1 MSDVS
6 VALDRLIAVR
16 RQRLPVVQD
25 EVARWSAVDSGVAEL
40 QTALAELSSHVF
52 KDDEGDLSIPALFEL
67 RQDIAGVIELYRVLG
82 ARFSRTTINIGVSGA
97 ARMGKSS
104 LLQSISGLD
113 DQQIPTGEGIP
124 VTAVRSRIFHS
135 AATRRAELQLHT
147 IDGFLASVIAPYH
160 AELGIS
166 GVPRTLQ
173 EFRAWS
179 YPNADD
185 VDDGEARL
193 LLRRLR
199 DYQAGLWSYER
210 FLTGERIEVPLE
222 ELRPYVAYP
231 TSEELK
237 APEDQVSRRYLAVR
251 EARIECSFPHPDVS
265 HLGIIDLP
273 GLGEVAAESDRQHV
287 SGLRNEVDAVLLVK
301 RSAETSSF
309 FGKADTRTLAILDE
323 VRGFIRSRGEFVFIV
338 HNVDPARMDLAAQL
352 RQDIRRSVNNGE
364 DDRFYTV
371 FETDVRDGG
380 RVSVELLALLLDRLA
395 SGLPI
400 MDDEA
405 LSAARELAQ
414 TVGGQIRAAL
424 DALGRELTLV
434 RDPVG
439 VPEEIIERKAEQLQS
454 GLAKKLS
461 RLVAELGAAAEGD
474 VSDAGFAGAV
484 DSAYDGIISW
494 ADDGFGRGAEQWRA
508 EAYDVMITARNAAA
522 YAGPELS
529 RVRVEISKRFAALDD
544 FFSDRVSAVWAS
556 VAEIFRAEC
565 GAMIGD
571 EIGVAV
577 LQHLSQMLRGS
588 SQPCPVLAQAVD
600 SLLDV
605 RLEYRTM
612 LYPRVR
618 GDLGSLNLQVKHPI
632 TGQEIQPVAVDL
644 TEEGADELYT
654 ILRGLAEQGA
664 FRTRKSLLQE
674 SVTPGVVMQAVV
686 EQFEDALI
694 RSGTSE
700 QEFRRFARSYRNE
713 LWPAEFQGIDEANA
727 RYARV
732 TRAMTAIIGNLERAA

>member
-6 VALDRLIAVR
+6 AALDRLIVVR
-16 RQRLPVVQD
+16 RQRLPKVQD
-25 EVARWSAVDSGVAEL
+25 EVARWSAVDGGVAEL
-40 QTALAELSSHVF
+40 QLALAELSAYAF
-52 KDDEGDLSIPALFEL
+52 KDGEGDLSLPGLFEL
-67 RQDIAGVIELYRVLG
+67 RQDIARVIELYRVLG

-97 ARMGKSS
+97 ARMGKST
-104 LLQSISGLD
+104 LLQSISGLA

-124 VTAVRSRIFHS
+124 VTAVRSRIFH
-135 AATRRAELQLHT
+135 AAASRRADLQMHT
-147 IDGFLASVIAPYH
+147 IDSFLGSVVAPYH

-173 EFRAWS
+173 EFRTWA
-179 YPNADD
+179 YPDAEAME
-185 VDDGEARL
+185 DGELRL

-199 DYQAGLWSYER
+199 DYQASLWSYER
-210 FLTGERIEVPLE
+210 FLTGERAEIPLE

-231 TSEELK
+231 TNEELQ
-237 APEDQVSRRYLAVR
+237 APPDKVSRLYLAVR

-273 GLGEVAAESDRQHV
+273 GLGEVAAESDKQHV
-287 SGLRNEVDAVLLVK
+287 VGLRNEVDAVLLVK
-301 RSAETSSF
+301 RSSETSSF
-309 FGKADTRTLAILDE
+309 FGKADTRTLAVLDE

-338 HNVDPARMDLAAQL
+338 HNVDPSRMDLAAQL
-352 RQDIRRSVNNGE
+352 RDDIRRSVNNGQ

-371 FETDVRDGG
+371 FETDVRDSG
-380 RVSVELLALLLDRLA
+380 RVSEEMLAPLLARLA

-405 LSAARELAQ
+405 LGAARELAQ
-414 TVGGQIRAAL
+414 DVADQISTAL
-424 DALGRELTLV
+424 AGLGKELALV

-439 VPEEIIERKAEQLQS
+439 VAEEIIEKKAAQLQS
-454 GLAKKLS
+454 RLARKLS
-461 RLVAELGAAAEGD
+461 KLVADLGAAEGD
-474 VSDAGFAGAV
+474 ASDADFARAV
-484 DSAYDGIISW
+484 DDAYEGILSW
-494 ADDGFGRGAEQWRA
+494 ADDGFGKGADEWRA
-508 EAYDVMITARNAAA
+508 DAYDTMITTHNAAS
-522 YAGPELS
+522 YAGPELN
-529 RVRVEISKRFAALDD
+529 RIRVEISKRFAALDD
-544 FFSDRVSAVWAS
+544 FFSDRVRAAWTAVAD
-556 VAEIFRAEC
+556 IFAAEC
-565 GAMIGD
+565 GALL
-571 EIGVAV
+571 EAEAGVDA
-577 LQHLSQMLRGS
+577 LRHLSSLLRES
-588 SQPCPVLAQAVD
+588 AQPCPALGQAVD

-618 GDLGSLNLQVKHPI
+618 GDLGSLNLQVTHPV
-632 TGQEIQPVAVDL
+632 TGQEIQPVAVEL
-644 TEEGADELYT
+644 NEEGAEELYA

-674 SVTPGVVMQAVV
+674 SVTPGLVMQAVV

-694 RSGTSE
+694 RSGESE
-700 QEFRRFARSYRNE
+700 QEFRRFARSYRND

-732 TRAMTAIIGNLERAA
+732 TRAMKAIMGDLGSAA

>member
-6 VALDRLIAVR
+6 AALDRLIAAR

-25 EVARWSAVDSGVAEL
+25 EVARWSAVDNGVAEL
-40 QTALAELSSHVF
+40 QAALGELSAYVF
-52 KDDEGDLSIPALFEL
+52 KDDEGDLSIPGLFEL
-67 RQDIAGVIELYRVLG
+67 RHDIAEVIELYRVLG

-97 ARMGKSS
+97 ARMGKST

-124 VTAVRSRIFHS
+124 VTAVRSRIFHL
-135 AATRRAELQLHT
+135 ANTRRAELQMHT
-147 IDGFLASVIAPYH
+147 IESFLGAVIAPYH
-160 AELGIS
+160 DELGIVGVLS
-166 GVPRTLQ
+166 GMPRTLQ
-173 EFRAWS
+173 EFRVWG
-179 YPNADD
+179 YPSADG

-199 DYQAGLWSYER
+199 DYQTALWSYEPH
-210 FLTGERIEVPLE
+210 LTGERIEVPLE

-231 TSEELK
+231 TSEELR
-237 APEDQVSRRYLAVR
+237 APDDKVSRRYLAVR
-251 EARIECSFPHPDVS
+251 EARIECSFPHPDVG

-273 GLGEVAAESDRQHV
+273 GLGEVAAGSDRQHV

-309 FGKADTRTLAILDE
+309 FGKADTRTLAVLDE
-323 VRGFIRSRGEFVFIV
+323 VRGFVRSRGEFVFIV
-338 HNVDPARMDLAAQL
+338 HNVDPTRMDLAAQL
-352 RQDIRRSVNNGE
+352 REDIRRSVNNGE

-371 FETDVRDGG
+371 FETDVRNSG
-380 RVSVELLALLLDRLA
+380 RVSTELLAPLLARLA

-400 MDDEA
+400 MDNEA
-405 LSAARELAQ
+405 LGTARELAQ
-414 TVGGQIRAAL
+414 TAASKIRAAL
-424 DALGRELTLV
+424 HALGQELTLV

-454 GLAKKLS
+454 RLARQLS
-461 RLVAELGAAAEGD
+461 RLVTKLGADTEGGASD
-474 VSDAGFAGAV
+474 VEFAKAV
-484 DSAYDGIISW
+484 EGAYDGIISW
-494 ADDGFGRGAEQWRA
+494 ADGGFGRGADQWRA

-522 YAGPELS
+522 YAGPELN
-529 RVRVEISKRFAALDD
+529 RIRVEISKRFAGLDD
-544 FFSDRVSAVWAS
+544 FFSDRVRAVWAA
-556 VAEIFRAEC
+556 VGEIFRAES
-565 GAMIGD
+565 GAMLED
-571 EIGVAV
+571 ETGAAA
-577 LQHLSQMLRGS
+577 LRHLSQMLRES
-588 SQPCPVLAQAVD
+588 AQPCPALAQAVD

-618 GDLGSLNLQVKHPI
+618 GDLRSLNLQVKHPI

-674 SVTPGVVMQAVV
+674 SVTPGLVMQAVV

-713 LWPAEFQGIDEANA
+713 LWP
-727 RYARV
+727 
-732 TRAMTAIIGNLERAA
+732 RAIRR

>member
-1 MSDVS
+1 
-6 VALDRLIAVR
+6 
-16 RQRLPVVQD
+16 
-25 EVARWSAVDSGVAEL
+25 VDGGVAEL
-40 QTALAELSSHVF
+40 QQALAELSAYVF
-52 KDDEGDLSIPALFEL
+52 KDDEGDLSLPGLFEL
-67 RQDIAGVIELYRVLG
+67 RQDIARVIELYRVLG

-97 ARMGKSS
+97 ARMGKST
-104 LLQSISGLD
+104 LLQSVSGLD

-135 AATRRAELQLHT
+135 AASRRAELQMHT
-147 IDGFLASVIAPYH
+147 IDSFLGSVVAPYH
-160 AELGIS
+160 HELEIS

-173 EFRAWS
+173 EFRTWA
-179 YPNADD
+179 YPDAEAIE
-185 VDDGEARL
+185 DGEHRV

-199 DYQAGLWSYER
+199 DYQASLWSYER
-210 FLTGERIEVPLE
+210 FLTGERIEIPLE

-231 TSEELK
+231 TNEELQ
-237 APEDQVSRRYLAVR
+237 APAEKVSRLYLAVR

-273 GLGEVAAESDRQHV
+273 GLGEVAAESDKQHV
-287 SGLRNEVDAVLLVK
+287 TGLRNEVDTVLLVK
-301 RSAETSSF
+301 RSSETSSF
-309 FGKADTRTLAILDE
+309 FGKADTRTLAVLDE

-338 HNVDPARMDLAAQL
+338 HNVDPAKMELAAQL
-352 RQDIRRSVNNGE
+352 RDDIRRSVNNGQ

-371 FETDVRDGG
+371 FETDVRDGR
-380 RVSVELLALLLDRLA
+380 RVSEELLGPLLARLA

-405 LSAARELAQ
+405 LGAARELAG
-414 TVGGQIRAAL
+414 TVAGQIRAAL
-424 DALGRELTLV
+424 AALGQELALV

-454 GLAKKLS
+454 RLARQLN
-461 RLVAELGAAAEGD
+461 RLVADLGAAAEGD
-474 VSDAGFAGAV
+474 VSDAGFAEAV
-484 DSAYDGIISW
+484 DTAYEGIISW
-494 ADDGFGRGAEQWRA
+494 ADDGFGRGAEEWRT

-522 YAGPELS
+522 YAGPELN
-529 RVRVEISKRFAALDD
+529 RIRVEISKRFAALDD
-544 FFSDRVSAVWAS
+544 FFSDRVRAAWRAVAD
-556 VAEIFRAEC
+556 IFRAEC
-565 GAMIGD
+565 GALLED
-571 EIGVAV
+571 EDGADA
-577 LQHLSQMLRGS
+577 LQHLAGLLHESA
-588 SQPCPVLAQAVD
+588 QPCPALAQAVD

-618 GDLGSLNLQVKHPI
+618 GDLGSLNLQVTHPV

-664 FRTRKSLLQE
+664 YRTRKSLLQE

-694 RSGTSE
+694 RSGASE

-732 TRAMTAIIGNLERAA
+732 TRAMTAITGDLESAA

>member
-1 MSDVS
+1 M
-6 VALDRLIAVR
+6 
-16 RQRLPVVQD
+16 VQD
-25 EVARWSAVDSGVAEL
+25 EVARWSGVDSGVAEL
-40 QTALAELSSHVF
+40 QTALTELSAYVF
-52 KDDEGDLSIPALFEL
+52 KGDEGDLSVPGLFEL
-67 RQDIAGVIELYRVLG
+67 RQDIARIIELYRVLG

-97 ARMGKSS
+97 ARMGKST
-104 LLQSISGLD
+104 LLQSVSGLD

-135 AATRRAELQLHT
+135 ATSRRAELQMHT
-147 IDGFLASVIAPYH
+147 VDSFLDSVVAPYH
-160 AELGIS
+160 SELGIS

-173 EFRAWS
+173 EFRTWA
-179 YPNADD
+179 YPKAEEME
-185 VDDGEARL
+185 DGERRL
-193 LLRRLR
+193 LLQRLR
-199 DYQAGLWSYER
+199 DYQLSLWSYER
-210 FLTGERIEVPLE
+210 FLTGERIEIPLE

-231 TSEELK
+231 TNEELRAAADK
-237 APEDQVSRRYLAVR
+237 VSRLYLAVH
-251 EARIECSFPHPDVS
+251 EARIDCSFPHPDVS

-273 GLGEVAAESDRQHV
+273 GLGEVAAESDKQHV
-287 SGLRNEVDAVLLVK
+287 VGLRNEVDTVLLVK
-301 RSAETSSF
+301 RSSATSSF
-309 FGKADTRTLAILDE
+309 FGKADTRTLAVLDD

-338 HNVDPARMDLAAQL
+338 HNVDPAQMDLAAQL
-352 RQDIRRSVNNGE
+352 RDDIRRSVNNGQ

-371 FETDVRDGG
+371 FETDVRDTH
-380 RVSVELLALLLDRLA
+380 RVSEELLAPLLARLA

-405 LSAARELAQ
+405 LGAARELAQ
-414 TVGGQIRAAL
+414 TVAGQIRSAL
-424 DALGRELTLV
+424 EALGRELALV

-439 VPEEIIERKAEQLQS
+439 VPEEIIERKAEVLQS
-454 GLAKKLS
+454 RLARQLS
-461 RLVAELGAAAEGD
+461 RLVADLGTAAEGD
-474 VSDAGFAGAV
+474 ASDAGFAGAV
-484 DSAYDGIISW
+484 DTAYEGILSW
-494 ADDGFGRGAEQWRA
+494 ADDGFGWGADEWRT

-522 YAGPELS
+522 FAGPELN
-529 RVRVEISKRFAALDD
+529 RIRVEISKRFAALDD
-544 FFSDRVSAVWAS
+544 FFSDRVRAAWIA

-565 GAMIGD
+565 GALLED
-571 EIGVAV
+571 EAGADA
-577 LQHLSQMLRGS
+577 LQHLSRLLHES
-588 SQPCPVLAQAVD
+588 AQPCPALAQAVD

-618 GDLGSLNLQVKHPI
+618 GDLGSLNLQVTHPI
-632 TGQEIQPVAVDL
+632 TGQEIQPVAVEV

-674 SVTPGVVMQAVV
+674 SVTPGLVMQAVV

-694 RSGTSE
+694 RSGASE

-732 TRAMTAIIGNLERAA
+732 TRAMTAITGDLEGVA